1 MREFKLGKVA
11 GLSLSAEPAAI
22 IGTIVLWALLSGA
35 GIWLLDL
42 PIGQA
47 IGGGLIATLLY
58 WFSDIVHHLGHA
70 FVAGRTGYPM
80 VGIRLGQYLVFATSV
95 YPADEEALPA
105 AIHIRRALGGPAGSL
120 LFTLV
125 TGAIALALRP
135 TGGVVWWVALFV
147 CLNNFVTFTL
157 GAFLPLGFTDGSTL
171 LEWWGKR

>member
-1 MREFKLGKVA
+1 M
-11 GLSLSAEPAAI
+11 
-22 IGTIVLWALLSGA
+22 
-35 GIWLLDL
+35 LDL
-42 PIGQA
+42 PISQA
-47 IGGGLIATLLY
+47 IGGGLIAALLY

-70 FVAGRTGYPM
+70 FVARRTGYPM
-80 VGIRLGQYLVFATSV
+80 VGIRLGKYLIFGTSV

-105 AIHIRRALGGPAGSL
+105 AIHIRRALGGPTGSL

-135 TGGVVWWVALFV
+135 IGGVVWWVALFV
-147 CLNNFVTFTL
+147 CLNNLVTFTL